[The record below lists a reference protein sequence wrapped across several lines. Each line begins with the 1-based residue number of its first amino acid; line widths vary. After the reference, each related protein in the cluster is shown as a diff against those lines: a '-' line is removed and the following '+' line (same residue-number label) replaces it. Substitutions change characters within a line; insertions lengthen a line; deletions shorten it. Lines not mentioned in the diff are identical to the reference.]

1 MPTHCGAC
9 LMMPMWHRTETC
21 PPNTSRDRSSGMQAQ
36 KGVKPLGHNW
46 PVLANP
52 LACSTLR
59 MRHVP
64 ACSTAPD
71 HRAGK
76 ECSAGLH
83 SHATSG
89 AHGRAAP
96 GCHLCP
102 RPSLPGLQRHLSR
115 TCGCKRSWC
124 STVRRGRG
132 FGLSGGASSHPWG
145 RPTARAA
152 EGPEARATLNAI
164 GLLPSRRPPQVQQS
178 CTLRLACSCPIPVN

>member
-1 MPTHCGAC
+1 LVEHVP
-9 LMMPMWHRTETC
+9 W
-21 PPNTSRDRSSGMQAQ
+21 
-36 KGVKPLGHNW
+36 
-46 PVLANP
+46 
-52 LACSTLR
+52 R

-152 EGPEARATLNAI
+152 GRPEARATLNAI
-164 GLLPSRRPPQVQQS
+164 GLLPCRRPPQVQQS
-178 CTLRLACSCPIPVN
+178 CTLRLARRRGRHQGYRLGHTASPYMAPTTTTCSCPIPGN